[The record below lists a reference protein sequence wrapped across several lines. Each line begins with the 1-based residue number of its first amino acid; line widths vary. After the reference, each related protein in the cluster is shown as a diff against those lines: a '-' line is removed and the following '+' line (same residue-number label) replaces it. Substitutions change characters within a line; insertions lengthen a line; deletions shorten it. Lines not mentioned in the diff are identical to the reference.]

1 MYLVRPPR
9 KDLSHVLSS
18 RSPVPTCVL
27 GSSQEEPVVSG
38 GHDPDRYAE
47 MGSFTKV
54 VTATVLQR
62 LAEQGV
68 VGFDDPVE
76 RWLGVPAGTGI
87 TLRHLAGHTPGLPRV
102 PPGIRRFDPYRGF
115 SDERLRT
122 LLSGADRLVTSPPG
136 EQEEYSNLGYAVLGA
151 ALTAAAGR
159 SYMELVAEHV
169 LAPLGL
175 PDEAMVVVPPRHSRS
190 LPTRFFGRSATP
202 WTMTG
207 AILPAGGLW
216 ASPRIMAR
224 VLTGLVVDRAL
235 GEPALGWQRTGPLPL
250 IWHNGGTGTAS
261 MFAGALPDGR
271 WTVVHR
277 LCTAYDETDR
287 AGLEYLR
294 AAGPRPE

>member
-1 MYLVRPPR
+1 MR
-9 KDLSHVLSS
+9 S
-18 RSPVPTCVL
+18 RPVPTCVL
-27 GSSQEEPVVSG
+27 GSSHDEPVVVG

-47 MGSFTKV
+47 MGSFSKV

-62 LAEQGV
+62 LSEQEV
-68 VGFDDPVE
+68 VALDDPVE

-87 TLRHLAGHTPGLPRV
+87 TLRHLAGHTSGLPRV
-102 PPGIRRFDPYRGF
+102 PPGLARFDPYRAF
-115 SDERLRT
+115 TEDRLRM
-122 LLSGADRLVTSPPG
+122 LLAGLDRLVVGPPG
-136 EQEEYSNLGYAVLGA
+136 EREEYSNLGYAVLGA

-159 SYMELVAEHV
+159 PYRELVAVHL

-175 PDEAMVVVPPRHSRS
+175 PDDAMVVVPPAHNRS
-190 LPTRFFGRSATP
+190 LPTGLFGRSAKP
-202 WTMTG
+202 WTMSG

-216 ASPRIMAR
+216 ASPRTMAR
-224 VLTGLVVDRAL
+224 VLTGLVVDRSL

-277 LCTAYDETDR
+277 LCTDYDETD
-287 AGLEYLR
+287 GLGVDELR
-294 AAGPRPE
+294 AARVRPE

>member
-1 MYLVRPPR
+1 V
-9 KDLSHVLSS
+9 
-18 RSPVPTCVL
+18 
-27 GSSQEEPVVSG
+27 PVVVG

-47 MGSFTKV
+47 MGSFSKV

-62 LAEQGV
+62 LSEREV
-68 VGFDDPVE
+68 VALDDPVE

-87 TLRHLAGHTPGLPRV
+87 TLRHLAGHTSGLPRV
-102 PPGIRRFDPYRGF
+102 PPGLARFDPYRTF
-115 SDERLRT
+115 TEDRLRA
-122 LLSGADRLVTSPPG
+122 LLSGLDRLVTGPAG
-136 EQEEYSNLGYAVLGA
+136 EREEYSNLGYAVLGA

-159 SYMELVAEHV
+159 PYIELVTEHV
-169 LAPLGL
+169 LTPLGL
-175 PDEAMVVVPPRHSRS
+175 PDDAMVVVPPRHSRS
-190 LPTRFFGRSATP
+190 LPAGLFGRSAKP
-202 WTMTG
+202 WTMSG

-216 ASPRIMAR
+216 ASPRTMAR

-235 GEPALGWQRTGPLPL
+235 GEPAPGWQRTGPMPL

-287 AGLEYLR
+287 LGLDELR
-294 AAGPRPE
+294 AAPSA

>member
-1 MYLVRPPR
+1 MRFR
-9 KDLSHVLSS
+9 
-18 RSPVPTCVL
+18 PVPTCVL
-27 GSSQEEPVVSG
+27 GSSHDEPVVVG

-47 MGSFTKV
+47 MGSFSKV

-62 LAEQGV
+62 LSEQEV
-68 VGFDDPVE
+68 VALDDPVE

-87 TLRHLAGHTPGLPRV
+87 TLRHLAGHTSGLPRV
-102 PPGIRRFDPYRGF
+102 PPGLARFDPYRAF
-115 SDERLRT
+115 TEDRLRM
-122 LLSGADRLVTSPPG
+122 LLAGLDRLVVDPPG
-136 EQEEYSNLGYAVLGA
+136 EREEYSNLGYAVLGA

-159 SYMELVAEHV
+159 PYRELVAVHL

-175 PDEAMVVVPPRHSRS
+175 PDDAMVVVPPGHSRS
-190 LPTRFFGRSATP
+190 LPTGLFGRSAKP
-202 WTMTG
+202 WTMSG

-216 ASPRIMAR
+216 ASPRTMAR
-224 VLTGLVVDRAL
+224 VLTGLVVDRSL

-277 LCTAYDETDR
+277 LCTAYDETD
-287 AGLEYLR
+287 GLGVDELR
-294 AAGPRPE
+294 AARVRPE

>member
-1 MYLVRPPR
+1 MR
-9 KDLSHVLSS
+9 S
-18 RSPVPTCVL
+18 RPVPTCVL
-27 GSSQEEPVVSG
+27 GSSHDEPVVVG

-47 MGSFTKV
+47 MGSFSKV

-62 LAEQGV
+62 LSEQEV
-68 VGFDDPVE
+68 VALDDPVE

-87 TLRHLAGHTPGLPRV
+87 TLRHLAGHTSGLPRV
-102 PPGIRRFDPYRGF
+102 PPGLARFDPYRAF
-115 SDERLRT
+115 TEDRLRM
-122 LLSGADRLVTSPPG
+122 LLAGLDRLVVGPPG
-136 EQEEYSNLGYAVLGA
+136 EREEYSNLGYAVLGA

-159 SYMELVAEHV
+159 PYMELVAVHL

-175 PDEAMVVVPPRHSRS
+175 PDDAMVVVPPEHSRS
-190 LPTRFFGRSATP
+190 LPTGLFGRSAKP
-202 WTMTG
+202 WTMSG

-216 ASPRIMAR
+216 ASPRTMAR
-224 VLTGLVVDRAL
+224 VLTGLVVDRSL

-277 LCTAYDETDR
+277 LCTAYDETD
-287 AGLEYLR
+287 GLGVDELR
-294 AAGPRPE
+294 AARVRPE